1 MRLPATLRYMV
12 ESHKHQISNFN
23 LTGAHG
29 PGEVAI
35 LFHWSV
41 IVFLKRARETI
52 IINDSRG
59 RRLQ

>member
-1 MRLPATLRYMV
+1 MRLPATLRYVV

-23 LTGAHG
+23 LTGAHS

-41 IVFLKRARETI
+41 IVFLKRTRETI
-52 IINDSRG
+52 ITMTRKG